1 MSAEEGK
8 RGQLHEAGGPSAPA
22 TASKTL
28 LTLLTGYAA
37 IDARLSRSG

>member
-28 LTLLTGYAA
+28 LTPLAAYAA
-37 IDARLSRSG
+37 IDA